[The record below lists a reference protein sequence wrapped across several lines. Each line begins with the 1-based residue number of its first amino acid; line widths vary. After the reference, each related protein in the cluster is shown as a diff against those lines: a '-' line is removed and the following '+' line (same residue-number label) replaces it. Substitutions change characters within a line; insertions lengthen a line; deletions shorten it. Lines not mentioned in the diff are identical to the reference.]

1 MKITAELF
9 KQYVGREPEDDD
21 LERCNCD
28 KTGQLGHFMC
38 GWNHKEKLPVYM
50 AGQEE
55 MTEAEKLVAQFKDDL
70 TRGSTIKTSQLIDVA
85 LDWAV
90 AQCEGLLG
98 FGYRD
103 DMGLLR
109 IILSTDEDE
118 YFTPSLDWS
127 QGGPIIAREGI
138 SITRVRDSVWDAHMS
153 NVRFFESG
161 STPLIAAMRCYV
173 ASKMGTA
180 VEVPN
185 KLLQGE

>member
-1 MKITAELF
+1 
-9 KQYVGREPEDDD
+9 
-21 LERCNCD
+21 
-28 KTGQLGHFMC
+28 
-38 GWNHKEKLPVYM
+38 
-50 AGQEE
+50 

-90 AQCEGLLG
+90 AECEGLLG

-109 IILSTDEDE
+109 ITLSTDEDE
-118 YFTPSLDWS
+118 YFMPSLNWS
-127 QGGPIIAREGI
+127 HGGAIIAREGI
-138 SITRVRDSVWDAHMS
+138 NLDNYAKNPQWSAWTPAPDR
-153 NVRFFESG
+153 ESG
-161 STPLIAAMRCYV
+161 EAQAYGPTPLIAAMRCYV
-173 ASKMGTA
+173 ASKMGDE